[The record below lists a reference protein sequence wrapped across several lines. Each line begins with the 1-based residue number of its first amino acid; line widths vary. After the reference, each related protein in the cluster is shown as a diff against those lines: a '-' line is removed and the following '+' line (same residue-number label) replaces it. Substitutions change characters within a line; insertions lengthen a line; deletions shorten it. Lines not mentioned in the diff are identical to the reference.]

1 MLCFVIL
8 VITSYCLLKRRQ
20 RNMPMSGRIT
30 LQTADSQRY
39 FNYEGMY
46 TSIDFHNQLNIG
58 YS

>member
-1 MLCFVIL
+1 MLCFVTV